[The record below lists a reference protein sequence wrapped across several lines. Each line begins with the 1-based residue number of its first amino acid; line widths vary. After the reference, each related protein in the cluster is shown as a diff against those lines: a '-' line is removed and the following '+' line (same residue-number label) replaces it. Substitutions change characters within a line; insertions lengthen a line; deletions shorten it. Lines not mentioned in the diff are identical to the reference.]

1 MYLILAI
8 IVVIA
13 LSECFLYARHFARS
27 LTNNTSIYSDNNT
40 DDAAIIILI
49 PQKETKLYIN

>member
-13 LSECFLYARHFARS
+13 LTECFLYARHFARS
-27 LTNNTSIYSDNNT
+27 LTNNTSVYSNNNT
-40 DDAAIIILI
+40 DEAAVDILI
-49 PQKETKLYIN
+49 PQKETKLYLN